1 MFDALGQRLLLNNY
15 IQLQL
20 FWERIILPNLMFLI
34 NQLSNQ
40 YLVIANY
47 IAINWIIIYYG
58 FFQEQQSF

>member
-1 MFDALGQRLLLNNY
+1 MFH
-15 IQLQL
+15 
-20 FWERIILPNLMFLI
+20 I